1 MVILFIAGP
10 NIIEPSC
17 SLYDKDSC
25 TIRNS
30 IITSCA
36 ISRRNSKTSSSLNV
50 GQSDARCTLV
60 FLRFNFFPL
69 RSNNVTLTHASIIFK
84 IKTCFLFSS
93 LLFCFKIL
101 PGNGLFSI
109 ESGRKF
115 FASSTTTANLAALC
129 K

>member
-1 MVILFIAGP
+1 
-10 NIIEPSC
+10 
-17 SLYDKDSC
+17 
-25 TIRNS
+25 
-30 IITSCA
+30 
-36 ISRRNSKTSSSLNV
+36 
-50 GQSDARCTLV
+50 
-60 FLRFNFFPL
+60 
-69 RSNNVTLTHASIIFK
+69 
-84 IKTCFLFSS
+84 LFSS